1 MTRLGNTNLSIFIQC
16 QYLTTILRNKNMGQ
30 SLFKKHSK
38 FQSFDEIFYYG
49 INILSNKNLDA
60 FMPCHYTKTIL
71 RKKNMGKSLFKERSN
86 FIIFNKNFNCDRA
99 KRGHG

>member
-1 MTRLGNTNLSIFIQC
+1 
-16 QYLTTILRNKNMGQ
+16 MGQ
-30 SLFKKHSK
+30 SLFKKHSQ
-38 FQSFDEIFYYG
+38 FQSFDEIYYYG
-49 INILSNKNLDA
+49 INRLNNKNLDA

-86 FIIFNKNFNCDRA
+86 FIIFNKNFNCDMA

>member
-38 FQSFDEIFYYG
+38 FQSFDEIFYYD
-49 INILSNKNLDA
+49 INRLNNKNLDA

-86 FIIFNKNFNCDRA
+86 FIIFNKNFNCDMA

>member
-30 SLFKKHSK
+30 SLFKKHSQ

-49 INILSNKNLDA
+49 INRLNNKNLDA

-86 FIIFNKNFNCDRA
+86 FIIFNKNFNCDMA